1 MEGRPEELFELL
13 EQLGKGSFG
22 SVYKARHRPSG
33 TIVAVKV
40 IPLTGEDEDGLED
53 MRREIALLQE
63 CVHPN
68 VVRYFGSF
76 MGDDYLWIVMEHCGG
91 GSVRDVLDA
100 TKSPLNEPQIAYVC
114 GEALKGLV
122 YLHSVYK
129 LHRDIKCSNIL
140 LTDDGFVKLADFGVA
155 ARLTRTM
162 SKRDTFTGTP
172 HWMAPEVIQ
181 ESRYDGKVDVWALG
195 VSAMEMAEVNPPR
208 HDVHPMRVIF
218 MITAEPSPALR
229 EKERWSDS
237 FRDFVFRCLQKDARR
252 RPDAAE
258 LLPHGFLQSSAGSGA
273 SLAPLVEAAKR
284 RAARKREKEME
295 KEKEKSAGKSS
306 ESSGGERAKEPRGDA
321 SRDRNRPDVSSE
333 PAETTTATA
342 TATTTAARDAVPDAS
357 QSPSSAAHRRG
368 GSGDGAGRHRR
379 AGSKSGT
386 IKLDAATAAAAM
398 AAAEA
403 ALDQTADSST
413 LFSPDTTASGSG
425 ASRSSSAFP
434 TADERDENEN
444 ADDARGTVVRA
455 DAATDDADAETY
467 ATTRII
473 GDRSRSGSSIGRSAF
488 VLSKDDETPDPY
500 ATTNVRRARRATLED
515 DAREDEITKK
525 RDADPGTESGLDAAS
540 LMRMF
545 AGRELTDAERAAAD
559 DVFLRKGDEDVS
571 ENVSSAEEERESA
584 GAAEG
589 DVFASRAPSLVPV
602 PVPPARGSVSDLQRR
617 VRPSRDAEEARR
629 MAKQLADAPRFDEAR
644 ATRRLT
650 PHGRSATF
658 TSSASSSAAFSAAF
672 SSEKQKP
679 DADAANEASAR
690 ATKNKKRFAFHP
702 DDILAYAF
710 ETCVVDE
717 NGRFERPFFF
727 PSAEKNGDEKEKVGA
742 GTSPFA
748 TSPFA
753 PALAAL
759 VRVSSPAAL
768 PDRRRLKEAIKAH
781 ECFYFGGDRTRASDD
796 ERSFSSSDGSS
807 SAGGSDSDD
816 DDDDDDDDPIG
827 GVSRATLRSK
837 ADALL
842 RRFARFPRDPLRA
855 TDVDPRALIEHDASW
870 DNAPLDAIERARV
883 ATDGDETRVEMN
895 EARCAAARLPP
906 AVAAVASR
914 RVQVDVLLKAA
925 SWHAGL
931 ARGASAALPDARA
944 ARRVRGALEHVL
956 HELGETEALERVLAF
971 EPPEDAA
978 EPL

>member
-162 SKRDTFTGTP
+162 SKRETFTGTP

-218 MITAEPSPALR
+218 MITAEPAPALR
-229 EKERWSDS
+229 EAERWSDS
-237 FRDFVFRCLQKDARR
+237 FKNFVSRCLQKDARK

-258 LLPHGFLQSSAGSGA
+258 LLPHGFLQSSAGSGL

-284 RAARKREKEME
+284 RAARKRDKDKE

-306 ESSGGERAKEPRGDA
+306 ESSGGERAKEPLLDA
-321 SRDRNRPDVSSE
+321 LDRNRPDVSSE
-333 PAETTTATA
+333 PAETSTSTATA
-342 TATTTAARDAVPDAS
+342 TAANNAVPDAS
-357 QSPSSAAHRRG
+357 QSPEARAAHRRG

-413 LFSPDTTASGSG
+413 LFSPDTTKSG
-425 ASRSSSAFP
+425 ASRETDSAFRP
-434 TADERDENEN
+434 RVERDEKET
-444 ADDARGTVVRA
+444 ADDAWGTVVRA
-455 DAATDDADAETY
+455 DDARTSDASNFETY
-467 ATTRII
+467 ATTRVLRD
-473 GDRSRSGSSIGRSAF
+473 GSKSGSSIGRTTF
-488 VLSKDDETPDPY
+488 VTKNDSSEGFQDDETTYDPYDPY
-500 ATTNVRRARRATLED
+500 ATTNGARS
-515 DAREDEITKK
+515 DEIKSK
-525 RDADPGTESGLDAAS
+525 SKSDRDADPGTESGLDAAS

-559 DVFLRKGDEDVS
+559 DVFLKKKGEEDVS
-571 ENVSSAEEERESA
+571 ENKPKEFFERESREDQN
-584 GAAEG
+584 AEG
-589 DVFASRAPSLVPV
+589 AVFASRVPVPVPV
-602 PVPPARGSVSDLQRR
+602 PVPPAKGSVSDLQRR

-629 MAKQLADAPRFDEAR
+629 RAKALADAPRFDEAR

-650 PHGRSATF
+650 PRGRSATF
-658 TSSASSSAAFSAAF
+658 PFSAAAAA
-672 SSEKQKP
+672 SEKQKP
-679 DADAANEASAR
+679 TPSR
-690 ATKNKKRFAFHP
+690 ATKKRFAFHP

-717 NGRFERPFFF
+717 NGRFERLL
-727 PSAEKNGDEKEKVGA
+727 PSADGDEKGGA
-742 GTSPFA
+742 GRSVKKQSASPF
-748 TSPFA
+748 P

-759 VRVSSPAAL
+759 VGATSPAAL
-768 PDRRRLKEAIKAH
+768 PDRRRLKEAIRAY
-781 ECFYFGGDRTRASDD
+781 EFFSTNDTRASDD
-796 ERSFSSSDGSS
+796 ERSSSDGSS
-807 SAGGSDSDD
+807 SEGDDDSDD
-816 DDDDDDDDPIG
+816 DETSDDDPIG

-842 RRFARFPRDPLRA
+842 RRFARFPKDPLRA
-855 TDVDPRALIEHDASW
+855 TDVDPRALIDHDASW
-870 DNAPLDAIERARV
+870 DNTPLDAIERARV
-883 ATDGDETRVEMN
+883 ATDGDETRVEIN

-914 RVQVDVLLKAA
+914 RFQVDVLLKAA

-978 EPL
+978 ETM

>member
-1 MEGRPEELFELL
+1 MRLAMEGRPEELFELL

-162 SKRDTFTGTP
+162 SKRETFTGTP

-218 MITAEPSPALR
+218 MITAEPAPALR
-229 EKERWSDS
+229 EAERWSDS
-237 FRDFVFRCLQKDARR
+237 FKNFVNRCLQKDARK

-258 LLPHGFLQSSAGSGA
+258 LLPHGFLQSSAGSGL

-284 RAARKREKEME
+284 RAARKRDKE
-295 KEKEKSAGKSS
+295 KEKEKEKGKSS
-306 ESSGGERAKEPRGDA
+306 ESSGGERAREPLLDA
-321 SRDRNRPDVSSE
+321 RELNRPDVSSE
-333 PAETTTATA
+333 PAETETETATA
-342 TATTTAARDAVPDAS
+342 TAANNAVPDAS
-357 QSPSSAAHRRG
+357 QSQSPSTHRRG

-413 LFSPDTTASGSG
+413 LFSPDTTKSG
-425 ASRSSSAFP
+425 ASREVDEKAFA
-434 TADERDENEN
+434 TRVERDEKET
-444 ADDARGTVVRA
+444 ADDAWGTVVK
-455 DAATDDADAETY
+455 TDDARDDASNFETY
-467 ATTRII
+467 ATTRILRD
-473 GDRSRSGSSIGRSAF
+473 GSKSGSSIGRTTF
-488 VLSKDDETPDPY
+488 VTKKTNDSEGFQDDETTSDPYDPY
-500 ATTNVRRARRATLED
+500 ATTNVARS
-515 DAREDEITKK
+515 DELKSK
-525 RDADPGTESGLDAAS
+525 SNRDADPGTESGLDAAS

-559 DVFLRKGDEDVS
+559 DVFLRSRDEDVS
-571 ENVSSAEEERESA
+571 ENRKEVFERESQKEEN
-584 GAAEG
+584 AEG
-589 DVFASRAPSLVPV
+589 DVFASRVPVPV
-602 PVPPARGSVSDLQRR
+602 PVPPAKGSVSDLQRR

-629 MAKQLADAPRFDEAR
+629 RAKALADAPRFDEAR

-658 TSSASSSAAFSAAF
+658 PFSAAAAAA
-672 SSEKQKP
+672 SEGQKP
-679 DADAANEASAR
+679 DAR
-690 ATKNKKRFAFHP
+690 AKKKRFAFHP

-717 NGRFERPFFF
+717 NGRFERLL
-727 PSAEKNGDEKEKVGA
+727 PSADGDEGGGA
-742 GTSPFA
+742 GRSVKRKNASPF
-748 TSPFA
+748 P

-759 VRVSSPAAL
+759 VGATSPAAL
-768 PDRRRLKEAIKAH
+768 PDRRRLKEAIRAY
-781 ECFYFGGDRTRASDD
+781 EFFSTNDTRASDD
-796 ERSFSSSDGSS
+796 ERSSSDGSS
-807 SAGGSDSDD
+807 SEGDDDSDD
-816 DDDDDDDDPIG
+816 DDETSDDDPIG

-855 TDVDPRALIEHDASW
+855 TDVDPRALIDHDASW
-870 DNAPLDAIERARV
+870 DNTPLDAIERARV
-883 ATDGDETRVEMN
+883 ATDGDETRVEIN

-914 RVQVDVLLKAA
+914 RFQVDVLLKAA

-978 EPL
+978 ETM

>member
-162 SKRDTFTGTP
+162 SKRETFTGTP

-218 MITAEPSPALR
+218 MITAEPAPALR
-229 EKERWSDS
+229 EAERWSDS
-237 FRDFVFRCLQKDARR
+237 FKNFVQRCLQKDARK

-258 LLPHGFLQSSAGSGA
+258 LLPHGFLQSSAGSGL
-273 SLAPLVEAAKR
+273 SLAPLVEAAKT
-284 RAARKREKEME
+284 RAARKRD
-295 KEKEKSAGKSS
+295 KEKSAGKSS
-306 ESSGGERAKEPRGDA
+306 ESSGGERAREPRGEA
-321 SRDRNRPDVSSE
+321 RDRNRPDVSSE
-333 PAETTTATA
+333 PAETSTSTATA
-342 TATTTAARDAVPDAS
+342 TAANDAVPDAS

-413 LFSPDTTASGSG
+413 LFSPDTTKSG
-425 ASRSSSAFP
+425 ASREVDSAFQP
-434 TADERDENEN
+434 TVERDEKET
-444 ADDARGTVVRA
+444 ADDADDAWGTVVRA
-455 DAATDDADAETY
+455 DDARDDASNFETY
-467 ATTRII
+467 ATTRILRD
-473 GDRSRSGSSIGRSAF
+473 GSKSGSSIGRTTF
-488 VLSKDDETPDPY
+488 VTKNDSEGFQDDETTSDPYDPY
-500 ATTNVRRARRATLED
+500 ATTNVARS
-515 DAREDEITKK
+515 DEIKSK
-525 RDADPGTESGLDAAS
+525 SNRDADPGTESGLDAAS

-545 AGRELTDAERAAAD
+545 AGRELTDAERAAAN

-571 ENVSSAEEERESA
+571 ENKPKEVFERESRKEDEI
-584 GAAEG
+584 EG
-589 DVFASRAPSLVPV
+589 DVFASRVPVPVPV
-602 PVPPARGSVSDLQRR
+602 PVPPAKGSVSDLQRR

-629 MAKQLADAPRFDEAR
+629 RAKALADAPRFDEAR

-658 TSSASSSAAFSAAF
+658 PFSAAAAA
-672 SSEKQKP
+672 SEKQKP
-679 DADAANEASAR
+679 DADFA
-690 ATKNKKRFAFHP
+690 KKKRFAFHP

-717 NGRFERPFFF
+717 NGRFERLL
-727 PSAEKNGDEKEKVGA
+727 PSADGDEGGGA
-742 GTSPFA
+742 GRSVKSASPF
-748 TSPFA
+748 P

-759 VRVSSPAAL
+759 VGATSPAAL
-768 PDRRRLKEAIKAH
+768 PDRRRLKEAIRAY
-781 ECFYFGGDRTRASDD
+781 EFFSTNDTRASDD
-796 ERSFSSSDGSS
+796 ERSSSDGSS
-807 SAGGSDSDD
+807 SEGDDDSDD
-816 DDDDDDDDPIG
+816 DETSDDDPIG

-855 TDVDPRALIEHDASW
+855 TDVDPRALIDHDASW
-870 DNAPLDAIERARV
+870 DNTPLDAIERARV
-883 ATDGDETRVEMN
+883 ATDGDETRVEIN

-914 RVQVDVLLKAA
+914 RFQVDVLLKAA

-978 EPL
+978 ETM

>member
-40 IPLTGEDEDGLED
+40 IPLSGEDEDGLED

-162 SKRDTFTGTP
+162 SKRETFTGTP

-218 MITAEPSPALR
+218 MITAEPAPALR
-229 EKERWSDS
+229 EAERWSDS
-237 FRDFVFRCLQKDARR
+237 FKNFVQRCLQKDARK

-258 LLPHGFLQSSAGSGA
+258 LLPHGFLQSSAGSGL

-284 RAARKREKEME
+284 RAARKREKEKE

-306 ESSGGERAKEPRGDA
+306 VSSEGERAKEPRSGDA
-321 SRDRNRPDVSSE
+321 RDRNRPDVSSE
-333 PAETTTATA
+333 PAETSTATA
-342 TATTTAARDAVPDAS
+342 TAPAANDAVPDAS

-413 LFSPDTTASGSG
+413 LFSPDTTKSG
-425 ASRSSSAFP
+425 ASRETDSAFP
-434 TADERDENEN
+434 TTVERDENET
-444 ADDARGTVVRA
+444 ADDAWGTVVRA
-455 DAATDDADAETY
+455 DYARDDASNFETY
-467 ATTRII
+467 ATTRILR
-473 GDRSRSGSSIGRSAF
+473 DDSKSGSSIGRTTF
-488 VLSKDDETPDPY
+488 VTKNDSSEGFEDDETTSDPYDPY
-500 ATTNVRRARRATLED
+500 ATTNVARS
-515 DAREDEITKK
+515 DEIKSKSK
-525 RDADPGTESGLDAAS
+525 RDAHPGTESGLDAAS

-559 DVFLRKGDEDVS
+559 DVFLKKKGDEDVS
-571 ENVSSAEEERESA
+571 ENRPKEFFERESQKEEN
-584 GAAEG
+584 AEG
-589 DVFASRAPSLVPV
+589 DVFASRVPVPVPV
-602 PVPPARGSVSDLQRR
+602 PVPPAKGSVSDLQRR

-629 MAKQLADAPRFDEAR
+629 RAKALADAPRFDEAR

-650 PHGRSATF
+650 PHGRSATVP
-658 TSSASSSAAFSAAF
+658 FSAAAAA
-672 SSEKQKP
+672 SETQKP
-679 DADAANEASAR
+679 DADFA
-690 ATKNKKRFAFHP
+690 KKKRFAFHP

-717 NGRFERPFFF
+717 NGRFERLL
-727 PSAEKNGDEKEKVGA
+727 PSADGDEGGGA
-742 GTSPFA
+742 GRSVKRKSASPF
-748 TSPFA
+748 P

-759 VRVSSPAAL
+759 VGATSPAAL
-768 PDRRRLKEAIKAH
+768 PDRRRLKEAIRAY
-781 ECFYFGGDRTRASDD
+781 EFFSTNDTRASDD
-796 ERSFSSSDGSS
+796 ERSSSDGSS
-807 SAGGSDSDD
+807 SEGDDDSDD
-816 DDDDDDDDPIG
+816 DDSDDDDSDDDDPIG

-855 TDVDPRALIEHDASW
+855 TDVDPRALIDHDASW
-870 DNAPLDAIERARV
+870 DNTPLDAIERARV
-883 ATDGDETRVEMN
+883 VTDGDETRVEIN

-914 RVQVDVLLKAA
+914 RFQVDVLLKAA

-971 EPPEDAA
+971 EPLEDAA
-978 EPL
+978 ETM

>member
-100 TKSPLNEPQIAYVC
+100 TKSPLNEPQIAYVV

-162 SKRDTFTGTP
+162 SKRETFTGTP

-181 ESRYDGKVDVWALG
+181 ESKYDGKVDVWALG

-218 MITAEPSPALR
+218 MITAEPAPALR
-229 EKERWSDS
+229 EAERWSDS
-237 FRDFVFRCLQKDARR
+237 FKNFVSRCLQKDARK

-258 LLPHGFLQSSAGSGA
+258 LLPHGFLQSSAGSGL

-284 RAARKREKEME
+284 RAARKREKE

-306 ESSGGERAKEPRGDA
+306 ERSGGERAEEPLLDA
-321 SRDRNRPDVSSE
+321 RDRNRPDVSSE
-333 PAETTTATA
+333 PAETETETALA
-342 TATTTAARDAVPDAS
+342 PAANNAVPDAS
-357 QSPSSAAHRRG
+357 QSPEARAAHRRG

-413 LFSPDTTASGSG
+413 LFSPDTTKSG
-425 ASRSSSAFP
+425 ASREVDSAFN
-434 TADERDENEN
+434 TRVERDEKET
-444 ADDARGTVVRA
+444 ADDAWGTVVRA
-455 DAATDDADAETY
+455 DDARDDASNFETY
-467 ATTRII
+467 ATTRILRD
-473 GDRSRSGSSIGRSAF
+473 GSKSGSSIGRTTF
-488 VLSKDDETPDPY
+488 VTKTDSEGFQDDETTSDPYDPY
-500 ATTNVRRARRATLED
+500 ATTNVARS
-515 DAREDEITKK
+515 DELKSKSK

-545 AGRELTDAERAAAD
+545 AGRELTDAERAAAN
-559 DVFLRKGDEDVS
+559 DVFLRSRDEDVF
-571 ENVSSAEEERESA
+571 ENRKEVFERESRKEEN
-584 GAAEG
+584 AEG
-589 DVFASRAPSLVPV
+589 DVFASRVPVPVPV
-602 PVPPARGSVSDLQRR
+602 PVPPAKGSVSDLQRR

-629 MAKQLADAPRFDEAR
+629 RAKALADAPRFDEAR

-658 TSSASSSAAFSAAF
+658 PFSAAAAAA
-672 SSEKQKP
+672 SEGQKP
-679 DADAANEASAR
+679 DAR
-690 ATKNKKRFAFHP
+690 AKKKRFAFHP

-717 NGRFERPFFF
+717 NGRFERLV
-727 PSAEKNGDEKEKVGA
+727 PSADGDEGGGA
-742 GTSPFA
+742 GRSVKRKNASPF
-748 TSPFA
+748 P

-759 VRVSSPAAL
+759 VGATSPAAL
-768 PDRRRLKEAIKAH
+768 PDRRRLKEAIRAY
-781 ECFYFGGDRTRASDD
+781 EFFSTNDTRASDD
-796 ERSFSSSDGSS
+796 ERSSSDGSS
-807 SAGGSDSDD
+807 SEGDDDSDD
-816 DDDDDDDDPIG
+816 DKTSDDDPIG

-855 TDVDPRALIEHDASW
+855 TDVDPRALIDHDASW
-870 DNAPLDAIERARV
+870 DNTPLDAIERARV
-883 ATDGDETRVEMN
+883 ATDGDETRVEIN

-914 RVQVDVLLKAA
+914 RFQVDVLLKAA

-978 EPL
+978 ETM

>member
-100 TKSPLNEPQIAYVC
+100 TKSPLNEPQIAYVV

-162 SKRDTFTGTP
+162 SKRETFTGTP

-218 MITAEPSPALR
+218 MITAEPAPALR
-229 EKERWSDS
+229 EAERWSDS
-237 FRDFVFRCLQKDARR
+237 FKNFVQRCLQKDARK

-258 LLPHGFLQSSAGSGA
+258 LLPHGFLQSSAGSGL

-284 RAARKREKEME
+284 RAARKREKEKE

-306 ESSGGERAKEPRGDA
+306 ERSGGERAREPLLDA
-321 SRDRNRPDVSSE
+321 RDRNRPDVSSE
-333 PAETTTATA
+333 PAETETETATA
-342 TATTTAARDAVPDAS
+342 PAANNAVPDAS
-357 QSPSSAAHRRG
+357 QSPEARAAHRRG

-413 LFSPDTTASGSG
+413 LFSPDTTKSG
-425 ASRSSSAFP
+425 ASREVDEKAFA
-434 TADERDENEN
+434 TSVERDETET
-444 ADDARGTVVRA
+444 ADDAWGTVVK
-455 DAATDDADAETY
+455 TDDARDDASNFETY
-467 ATTRII
+467 ATTRILRD
-473 GDRSRSGSSIGRSAF
+473 GSKSGSSIGRTTF
-488 VLSKDDETPDPY
+488 V
-500 ATTNVRRARRATLED
+500 
-515 DAREDEITKK
+515 TKK
-525 RDADPGTESGLDAAS
+525 RLLGGFPG
-540 LMRMF
+540 R
-545 AGRELTDAERAAAD
+545 RD
-559 DVFLRKGDEDVS
+559 DVRPVRPVRDDERRAFRRTQIKIKPRRGSGHGVRPGRRVADAHVRGEGADGCGARRRGTTS
-571 ENVSSAEEERESA
+571 SFGVETKTFPKTEKRSSSANRERRKTRR
-584 GAAEG
+584 
-589 DVFASRAPSLVPV
+589 VTFSRPGVPVPV
-602 PVPPARGSVSDLQRR
+602 PVPPAKGSVSDLQRR

-629 MAKQLADAPRFDEAR
+629 RAKALADAPRFDEAR

-658 TSSASSSAAFSAAF
+658 PFSAAAAA
-672 SSEKQKP
+672 SEKQKP
-679 DADAANEASAR
+679 DARCEKKTVRVPPGRYLGVRVRDVRGGRERAVRAFVTERRRRRRRRRGEKRQKKKRVSFPAR
-690 ATKNKKRFAFHP
+690 ARRA
-702 DDILAYAF
+702 
-710 ETCVVDE
+710 
-717 NGRFERPFFF
+717 GR
-727 PSAEKNGDEKEKVGA
+727 
-742 GTSPFA
+742 
-748 TSPFA
+748 
-753 PALAAL
+753 
-759 VRVSSPAAL
+759 
-768 PDRRRLKEAIKAH
+768 
-781 ECFYFGGDRTRASDD
+781 
-796 ERSFSSSDGSS
+796 
-807 SAGGSDSDD
+807 
-816 DDDDDDDDPIG
+816 
-827 GVSRATLRSK
+827 
-837 ADALL
+837 
-842 RRFARFPRDPLRA
+842 RD
-855 TDVDPRALIEHDASW
+855 V
-870 DNAPLDAIERARV
+870 
-883 ATDGDETRVEMN
+883 
-895 EARCAAARLPP
+895 
-906 AVAAVASR
+906 
-914 RVQVDVLLKAA
+914 
-925 SWHAGL
+925 
-931 ARGASAALPDARA
+931 ARGASRPPTAQGGDSSVRVFFDERYAR
-944 ARRVRGALEHVL
+944 VG
-956 HELGETEALERVLAF
+956 
-971 EPPEDAA
+971 
-978 EPL
+978 

>member
-1 MEGRPEELFELL
+1 
-13 EQLGKGSFG
+13 
-22 SVYKARHRPSG
+22 
-33 TIVAVKV
+33 
-40 IPLTGEDEDGLED
+40 
-53 MRREIALLQE
+53 
-63 CVHPN
+63 
-68 VVRYFGSF
+68 
-76 MGDDYLWIVMEHCGG
+76 
-91 GSVRDVLDA
+91 
-100 TKSPLNEPQIAYVC
+100 
-114 GEALKGLV
+114 
-122 YLHSVYK
+122 
-129 LHRDIKCSNIL
+129 
-140 LTDDGFVKLADFGVA
+140 
-155 ARLTRTM
+155 
-162 SKRDTFTGTP
+162 
-172 HWMAPEVIQ
+172 MAPEVIQ

-218 MITAEPSPALR
+218 MITAEPAPALR
-229 EKERWSDS
+229 EAERWSDS
-237 FRDFVFRCLQKDARR
+237 FKNFVQRCLQKDARK

-258 LLPHGFLQSSAGSGA
+258 LLPHGFLQSSAGSGL

-284 RAARKREKEME
+284 RAARKREKEKE

-306 ESSGGERAKEPRGDA
+306 ERSGGERAEEPLLDA
-321 SRDRNRPDVSSE
+321 FDRNRPDVSSE
-333 PAETTTATA
+333 PAETETETALA
-342 TATTTAARDAVPDAS
+342 PAANNAVPDAS
-357 QSPSSAAHRRG
+357 QSPEARAAHRRG

-413 LFSPDTTASGSG
+413 LFSPDTTKSG
-425 ASRSSSAFP
+425 ASREVDSALN
-434 TADERDENEN
+434 TRVERDEKET
-444 ADDARGTVVRA
+444 ADDAWGTVVK
-455 DAATDDADAETY
+455 TDDARDDASNFETY
-467 ATTRII
+467 ATTRILRD
-473 GDRSRSGSSIGRSAF
+473 GSKSGSSIGRTTF
-488 VLSKDDETPDPY
+488 VTKTDSEGFQDDETTSDPYDPY
-500 ATTNVRRARRATLED
+500 ATTNVARS
-515 DAREDEITKK
+515 DELKSK
-525 RDADPGTESGLDAAS
+525 SNRDADPGTESGLDAAS

-571 ENVSSAEEERESA
+571 ENKPKEVFERESRKEEN
-584 GAAEG
+584 AEG
-589 DVFASRAPSLVPV
+589 DVFASRVSVPV
-602 PVPPARGSVSDLQRR
+602 PVPPAKGSVSDLQRR

-629 MAKQLADAPRFDEAR
+629 RAKALADAPRFDEAR

-658 TSSASSSAAFSAAF
+658 PFSAAAAA
-672 SSEKQKP
+672 SEKQKP
-679 DADAANEASAR
+679 DADFA
-690 ATKNKKRFAFHP
+690 KKKRFAFHP

-717 NGRFERPFFF
+717 NGRFERLL
-727 PSAEKNGDEKEKVGA
+727 PSADGDEGGGA
-742 GTSPFA
+742 GRSVKSASPF
-748 TSPFA
+748 P

-759 VRVSSPAAL
+759 VGATSPAAL
-768 PDRRRLKEAIKAH
+768 PDRRRLKEAIRAY
-781 ECFYFGGDRTRASDD
+781 EFFSTNDTRASDD
-796 ERSFSSSDGSS
+796 ERSSSDGSS
-807 SAGGSDSDD
+807 SEGDDDSDD
-816 DDDDDDDDPIG
+816 DDDETSDDDPIG

-855 TDVDPRALIEHDASW
+855 TDVDPRALIDHDASW
-870 DNAPLDAIERARV
+870 DNTPLDAIERARV
-883 ATDGDETRVEMN
+883 ATDGDETRVEIN

-914 RVQVDVLLKAA
+914 RFQVDVLLKAA

-978 EPL
+978 ETM

>member
-1 MEGRPEELFELL
+1 MT
-13 EQLGKGSFG
+13 S
-22 SVYKARHRPSG
+22 STRPS
-33 TIVAVKV
+33 
-40 IPLTGEDEDGLED
+40 
-53 MRREIALLQE
+53 RR
-63 CVHPN
+63 
-68 VVRYFGSF
+68 ST
-76 MGDDYLWIVMEHCGG
+76 
-91 GSVRDVLDA
+91 SLDR
-100 TKSPLNEPQIAYVC
+100 LRLR
-114 GEALKGLV
+114 EALKGLV

-140 LTDDGFVKLADFGVA
+140 LTDDEFVKLADFGVA

-162 SKRDTFTGTP
+162 SKRGTFTGTP

-273 SLAPLVEAAKR
+273 SLAPLVEAAKS

-295 KEKEKSAGKSS
+295 MEKEKSAGKSS
-306 ESSGGERAKEPRGDA
+306 ESSGGKRAKEPRGDA

-342 TATTTAARDAVPDAS
+342 TATATAARDAVPDAS

-413 LFSPDTTASGSG
+413 LFSPDTTASG

-444 ADDARGTVVRA
+444 ENADDAWGTVVRA

-473 GDRSRSGSSIGRSAF
+473 GDRSRSGSSIGRST
-488 VLSKDDETPDPY
+488 VVKKHDDLEDDETPDPY
-500 ATTNVRRARRATLED
+500 ATTNVRHARRATLED
-515 DAREDEITKK
+515 DAREDEIKK
-525 RDADPGTESGLDAAS
+525 IRDADPGTESGLDAAS

-584 GAAEG
+584 GVAED
-589 DVFASRAPSLVPV
+589 DVFASRAPSRVPV

-629 MAKQLADAPRFDEAR
+629 RAKQLADAPRFDEAR

-650 PHGRSATF
+650 PHGRSATL
-658 TSSASSSAAFSAAF
+658 TSSASSSAAFSAA
-672 SSEKQKP
+672 SEKQKP
-679 DADAANEASAR
+679 DADANEAPRAR
-690 ATKNKKRFAFHP
+690 TKTNGSRSTRTISWRTRSRRAWWTRTGGSSDRSRAPKKTGETKRRHARGKKRLLSRRLLSRPRSPRWYECHRP
-702 DDILAYAF
+702 R
-710 ETCVVDE
+710 
-717 NGRFERPFFF
+717 RFPTADG
-727 PSAEKNGDEKEKVGA
+727 S
-742 GTSPFA
+742 
-748 TSPFA
+748 
-753 PALAAL
+753 
-759 VRVSSPAAL
+759 
-768 PDRRRLKEAIKAH
+768 RRRSKPTSLGGGTERARRMTNDPFRLPTGRLPREAPIPTTTTTTTTIRSA
-781 ECFYFGGDRTRASDD
+781 AS
-796 ERSFSSSDGSS
+796 RG
-807 SAGGSDSDD
+807 
-816 DDDDDDDDPIG
+816 
-827 GVSRATLRSK
+827 
-837 ADALL
+837 
-842 RRFARFPRDPLRA
+842 RRFARKRTRCFA
-855 TDVDPRALIEHDASW
+855 GS
-870 DNAPLDAIERARV
+870 RV
-883 ATDGDETRVEMN
+883 
-895 EARCAAARLPP
+895 
-906 AVAAVASR
+906 SR
-914 RVQVDVLLKAA
+914 GTLC
-925 SWHAGL
+925 
-931 ARGASAALPDARA
+931 
-944 ARRVRGALEHVL
+944 ARRTSTRERSSNTTRRGITRL
-956 HELGETEALERVLAF
+956 
-971 EPPEDAA
+971 
-978 EPL
+978 